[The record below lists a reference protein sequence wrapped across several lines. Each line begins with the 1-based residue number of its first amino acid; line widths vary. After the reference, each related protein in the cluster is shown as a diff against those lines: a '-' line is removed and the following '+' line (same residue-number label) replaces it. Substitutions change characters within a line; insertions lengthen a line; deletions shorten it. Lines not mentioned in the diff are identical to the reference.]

1 MTTLI
6 EYLKTLFL
14 AVDGELCA
22 ASSRDDDRLRREHR
36 SADADALVLAG
47 GHLTLRW

>member
-1 MTTLI
+1 MNTLI
-6 EYLKTLFL
+6 EYLKTLFRS
-14 AVDGELCA
+14 VDGELCTPQ
-22 ASSRDDDRLRREHR
+22 RDDDRGHLEQR

>member
-1 MTTLI
+1 MNTLI
-6 EYLKTLFL
+6 EYLKTLFR
-14 AVDGELCA
+14 AVNGELCVPQH
-22 ASSRDDDRLRREHR
+22 DDDRLRLEQR

>member
-1 MTTLI
+1 MKTLI
-6 EYLKTLFL
+6 EYLKTLFR
-14 AVDGELCA
+14 AVDGELGAPLQC
-22 ASSRDDDRLRREHR
+22 DDHRLLEQR